1 MDLATVSLLC
11 AAGFAGGIISTL
23 AGGAAIVTF
32 PTLLAVGLPPVIA
45 TATNLAALVPSSF
58 LAAYADRT
66 QLPAFDRAF
75 VGLVLASVTGAV
87 IGAVLLMFTSNRV
100 FEFLVPILLGFAT
113 ILFAFGDRISRAWRQ
128 RSLARHGHEPQIK
141 VTSLPMLLPVS
152 VYGGYFGAG
161 LGVLLVAVMQLAT
174 QGEYRPANAAK
185 NLVAALNGLAAMLV
199 FAWKGG
205 INWPAAL
212 AMTSGALFG
221 AVIGANIAKYAPRE
235 VMRWAVVIIGAILTI
250 VYAWRYWF

>member
-1 MDLATVSLLC
+1 
-11 AAGFAGGIISTL
+11 
-23 AGGAAIVTF
+23 
-32 PTLLAVGLPPVIA
+32 
-45 TATNLAALVPSSF
+45 
-58 LAAYADRT
+58 
-66 QLPAFDRAF
+66 
-75 VGLVLASVTGAV
+75 
-87 IGAVLLMFTSNRV
+87 V

>member
-1 MDLATVSLLC
+1 MDLTTVSLLC

-23 AGGAAIVTF
+23 AGGAGIITF
-32 PTLLAVGLPPVIA
+32 PTLLAIGLPPVIA

-58 LAAYADRT
+58 LAAYTDRT
-66 QLPAFDRAF
+66 QLPPFDRAF
-75 VGLVLASVTGAV
+75 VGLILASIAGAV

-113 ILFAFGDRISRAWRQ
+113 VLFAFGDRISKAWRE

-161 LGVLLVAVMQLAT
+161 FGVLLVAVMQLAT
-174 QGEYRPANAAK
+174 RGEYRPANAAK
-185 NLVAALNGLAAMLV
+185 NLVAALNGLAAVAV
-199 FAWKGG
+199 FALKGG

-221 AVIGANIAKYAPRE
+221 AQIGVRIARNAPRE
-235 VMRWAVVIIGAILTI
+235 VMRFVVIAIGAALT
-250 VYAWRYWF
+250 VAYTWRYWF